1 MDRNLLRSL
10 FIDPAYDDS
19 RMGVPL
25 AVHSLGRALVLA
37 PRQPGGF
44 GRADVKRVERYSEFF
59 DADFTNNAYVVEL
72 KDGRR
77 FFLEYSCDDST
88 EARCEHLEIEQIP
101 ESFDDGPITLTPTS
115 PGLSDDNQRSWC
127 DDVDHLNEA
136 LAAG

>member
-1 MDRNLLRSL
+1 MDSNQLRSL

-19 RMGVPL
+19 RASVPL
-25 AVHSLGRALVLA
+25 SVHSLERALVLA

-88 EARCEHLEIEQIP
+88 SARSEYIEIEQMP
-101 ESFDDGPITLTPTS
+101 ENLEDGPIILTPTF
-115 PGLSDDNQRSWC
+115 PGLNDPHRLSWC